1 MSVSAIEFGLR
12 LVSRRFRAKHP
23 ASFHLMQIGLSIM
36 VYCSLLK
43 SLVVR
48 LHQRPLSSARGGTVA
63 GENHLQGI
71 PRLFAWVV
79 AASAGQC
86 VEPRTKFFIPLRRL
100 PRPIPRSG
108 SGLGIGVDRLNVPS
122 GVSRSRSVPFEA
134 TNGAALHDF
143 ADALD
148 QYEGWS
154 ALALLK
160 ITEILRRDFKLAREL
175 LLRNFAP
182 VADSQQHFAES
193 QRPRRIPRRTSSRG
207 LGVRG
212 GHWGTPALDRNCFSV
227 IVLIVFAKCV
237 VRPCPQGKQATPL
250 ERL

>member
-108 SGLGIGVDRLNVPS
+108 SGVGVYGFQSREQFQAVLMGQARMLARVQMCFGCSDQSCNCRNWNGGRSLVGGRENIRLAWI
-122 GVSRSRSVPFEA
+122 E
-134 TNGAALHDF
+134 L
-143 ADALD
+143 ALD
-148 QYEGWS
+148 
-154 ALALLK
+154 AF
-160 ITEILRRDFKLAREL
+160 DD
-175 LLRNFAP
+175 P
-182 VADSQQHFAES
+182 VAGRNVQPAFQRFDVKPMRASIDANLVNRCDDELANGVPVLLAAIQHRLDHARLLS
-193 QRPRRIPRRTSSRG
+193 PASRCTPRRTSRG
-207 LGVRG
+207 
-212 GHWGTPALDRNCFSV
+212 
-227 IVLIVFAKCV
+227 
-237 VRPCPQGKQATPL
+237 
-250 ERL
+250 